1 MKTKA
6 LQHIVVAAAALSVTG
21 CATVPGQ
28 QGGFQGAVQNTFN
41 NPDPCA
47 NNARNTGMLI
57 GGIAGTLLGAK
68 LGDKD
73 KGAMLA
79 GALFGGAIGGLIG
92 ADIDNRRCAMAKVA
106 QEYQLQM
113 QFAAITNE
121 GAVISDSDLQRA
133 SNARDIKKNS
143 IGNIV
148 SLQDQSENGGHFQSN
163 SAVLTERAERYF
175 SAIADIYNLD
185 KAAQA
190 TSTPAEKERL
200 RQAGNNRKLLL
211 VGHTDDTGSSALNAT
226 LSEQRAR
233 AVAEY
238 LERRGIPREQMYYQG
253 AGEVYPVADN
263 RTEGGRLQNRRVEIV
278 ELADDASMGKYL
290 DARRPNYQFYRA
302 APAVAPA
309 PALAARTPAQGSSP
323 PAARE
328 RAPKRAPE
336 VTVNAGAEPAAER
349 VLAATRTMPK
359 DAPRAG
365 QRKVASTAPAVTPEA
380 TRQARGTPSRPAP
393 APKASA
399 GLLDFG
405 GVPLTQ
411 QVSAAPV
418 GLGKLER
425 ERPLFSLISSA
436 YADDDL
442 AVLSNCSRDRPRSA
456 GGVKALKDGAIYRAN
471 EHVPGLYGKTWTE
484 RVNGHQIVINKVAVL
499 ASEATLAQ
507 VPEFKVY
514 ANYDPAKNRNPTP
527 NVSIRPAVNTYLG
540 EKGILYRI
548 FAEGAAGLQCVDI
561 VYSRGAN
568 KSASGGNIIYARNS
582 QLYVSPFKPVIAN

>member
-1 MKTKA
+1 MKPRT
-6 LQHIVVAAAALSVTG
+6 LQHIVVAAAAFSITG

-28 QGGFQGAVQNTFN
+28 QAGFQGAVRDTFN
-41 NPDPCA
+41 NPDPCS

-79 GALFGGAIGGLIG
+79 GALFGGAVGGLIG
-92 ADIDNRRCAMAKVA
+92 ADIDDRRCAMAKVA

-113 QFAAITNE
+113 QFAAIKND
-121 GAVISDSDLQRA
+121 GAVISDNELQRA
-133 SNARDIKKNS
+133 SNAGDIKKNS

-148 SLQDQSENGGHFQSN
+148 SLQDQSANGGHFQSN

-175 SAIADIYNLD
+175 SAIADIYNLN

-190 TSTPAEKERL
+190 AGTPAEKERL
-200 RQAGNNRKLLL
+200 RQASNNRKLLL

-263 RTEGGRLQNRRVEIV
+263 RAEAGRLQNRRVEIV
-278 ELADDASMGKYL
+278 ELVDDASMGKYL

-302 APAVAPA
+302 APGAVSA
-309 PALAARTPAQGSSP
+309 PALAARAPAQGAAP
-323 PAARE
+323 PAARQRASQ
-328 RAPKRAPE
+328 RAPDTKTNP
-336 VTVNAGAEPAAER
+336 GAQPASER
-349 VLAATRTMPK
+349 SMAATRTASK
-359 DAPRAG
+359 DAPRTG
-365 QRKVASTAPAVTPEA
+365 QRAVASTAPAATSEVTPA
-380 TRQARGTPSRPAP
+380 ARSTPSRSTP
-393 APKASA
+393 APKAIGA
-399 GLLDFG
+399 VLDFG

-436 YADDDL
+436 YADEDV
-442 AVLSNCSRDRPRSA
+442 AVLSDCSQDRPRSA
-456 GGVKALKDGAIYRAN
+456 GGVKALKDGATYRAN

-484 RVNGHQIVINKVAVL
+484 RVNGHQVVINKVAVL

-514 ANYDPAKNRNPTP
+514 ANYDPARNRNPTP
-527 NVSIRPAVNTYLG
+527 DVAIRPAVNTYLG

-548 FAEGAAGLQCVDI
+548 FAEGAAGMQCVDI

-568 KSASGGNIIYARNS
+568 KSASGGNIVYARNS

>member
-1 MKTKA
+1 MKTRTF
-6 LQHIVVAAAALSVTG
+6 QHVVVAAVALSATG

-28 QGGFQGAVQNTFN
+28 QGGFQGAVNDTFN
-41 NPDPCA
+41 SADPCS

-79 GALFGGAIGGLIG
+79 GALLGGAMGGLIG
-92 ADIDNRRCAMAKVA
+92 ADIDERRCAMAKVA

-113 QFAAITNE
+113 QFAAIKND
-121 GAVISDSDLQRA
+121 GAVISDNELQRA
-133 SNARDIKKNS
+133 SNAGDIKKNS

-148 SLQDQSENGGHFQSN
+148 SLQDQSANGGHFQSN

-175 SAIADIYNLD
+175 SAIADIYNLN

-190 TSTPAEKERL
+190 AATPAERERL
-200 RQAGNNRKLLL
+200 RQAGLNRKLLL
-211 VGHTDDTGSSALNAT
+211 VGHTDDTGSSALNAS

-238 LERRGIPREQMYYQG
+238 LERRGIPRDQMYYQG

-263 RTEGGRLQNRRVEIV
+263 RAETGRLQNRRVEIV
-278 ELADDASMGKYL
+278 ELANDAGMGKYL
-290 DARRPNYQFYRA
+290 DARRPNYQFYRV
-302 APAVAPA
+302 APATVPA
-309 PALAARTPAQGSSP
+309 PALAHAPAQGAAQGSVA

-328 RAPKRAPE
+328 RAPKRTQEAK
-336 VTVNAGAEPAAER
+336 AAASSGARPAAGR
-349 VLAATRTMPK
+349 AVAAAR
-359 DAPRAG
+359 
-365 QRKVASTAPAVTPEA
+365 STAPSAAPAVGSA
-380 TRQARGTPSRPAP
+380 ARASTP
-393 APKASA
+393 APKVRGA
-399 GLLDFG
+399 LLDFG

-411 QVSAAPV
+411 HVSAAPAGV
-418 GLGKLER
+418 GKLER

-436 YADDDL
+436 YADDDM
-442 AVLSNCSRDRPRSA
+442 AVLSDCSQDRPRSA
-456 GGVKALKDGAIYRAN
+456 GGVKALKDGATYRAN

-484 RVNGHQIVINKVAVL
+484 RVNGHQVVINKVAVL
-499 ASEATLAQ
+499 ASEATLSQ

-514 ANYDPAKNRNPTP
+514 ANYDPGKNRNPTP

-548 FAEGAAGLQCVDI
+548 FAEGAGGMQCVDI

-568 KSASGGNIIYARNS
+568 KSASGGNIVYARNS
-582 QLYVSPFKPVIAN
+582 QLFVTPFKPVIAN

>member
-1 MKTKA
+1 M
-6 LQHIVVAAAALSVTG
+6 
-21 CATVPGQ
+21 
-28 QGGFQGAVQNTFN
+28 
-41 NPDPCA
+41 
-47 NNARNTGMLI
+47 
-57 GGIAGTLLGAK
+57 
-68 LGDKD
+68 
-73 KGAMLA
+73 
-79 GALFGGAIGGLIG
+79 
-92 ADIDNRRCAMAKVA
+92 
-106 QEYQLQM
+106 
-113 QFAAITNE
+113 
-121 GAVISDSDLQRA
+121 ISDKELQRA
-133 SNARDIKKNS
+133 SNAGDIKKNS

-148 SLQDQSENGGHFQSN
+148 SLQDQSANGGHFQSN

-175 SAIADIYNLD
+175 SAIADIYNLN

-190 TSTPAEKERL
+190 AGTPADKERL
-200 RQAGNNRKLLL
+200 RQASNNRKLLL
-211 VGHTDDTGSSALNAT
+211 VGHTDDTGSSALNAA

-233 AVAEY
+233 SVAEY

-263 RTEGGRLQNRRVEIV
+263 RAEAGRLQNRRVEIV

-302 APAVAPA
+302 APATVPA
-309 PALAARTPAQGSSP
+309 PVLAARAPAQGASP
-323 PAARE
+323 PAARQRALQ
-328 RAPKRAPE
+328 RAPDTKTNP
-336 VTVNAGAEPAAER
+336 GAQPAAEHST
-349 VLAATRTMPK
+349 AATGTASK
-359 DAPRAG
+359 DAPRTGHRAI
-365 QRKVASTAPAVTPEA
+365 ASTAPAATSEA
-380 TRQARGTPSRPAP
+380 MPAARSTPSRSTP
-393 APKASA
+393 APKAT
-399 GLLDFG
+399 GKVLDFG

-436 YADDDL
+436 YADEDV
-442 AVLSNCSRDRPRSA
+442 AVLSDCSRDRPRSS
-456 GGVKALKDGAIYRAN
+456 GGVKALKDGATYRAN

-484 RVNGHQIVINKVAVL
+484 RVNGHQVVINKVAVL

-514 ANYDPAKNRNPTP
+514 ANYDPARNRNPAP
-527 NVSIRPAVNTYLG
+527 DVSIRPAVNTYLG

-548 FAEGAAGLQCVDI
+548 FAEGAAGMQCVDI

-568 KSASGGNIIYARNS
+568 KSASGGNIVYARNS